1 MANAFFNANYY
12 LANNLDL
19 VRAGLHTE
27 EQLWNHYVNYG
38 AQENFERKNED
49 RNPNAWFDVNYYL
62 GSYPDLVAA
71 GVTAAQALDHYFTYG
86 INEGRQFSAT
96 IRTSDFTADAYAAK
110 NADVR
115 EALGIEEDAELTAQD
130 KANLLKHY
138 LAWGYAENR
147 EGAGKEFEAA
157 VNAKNVLEVTVDGD
171 KLDNNVGTIA
181 DDEFLVNENLAA
193 AKSIVIDGLGGDDTV
208 RFAAAQTEEV
218 TLRNV
223 ENVVISGVKVEATVE
238 SKLNS
243 LKLESVVEDNV
254 TTTANA
260 TLNFDAALV
269 AGSNDV
275 LNVSVKDAGAEL
287 TVNGFETV
295 NVALGGD
302 FDGTFTLNANK
313 SAGSSQTVKLTGGN
327 KEGTA
332 SLNFENENSS
342 KLTDLTIDGS
352 GLATGLS
359 DVTLGAQAEGIKNVV
374 VKGSTSAANN
384 FDVTVNV
391 EKQSLTVIG
400 GDKDDTFNAT
410 AAIETFT
417 GGKGNDTFVF
427 TEETAKVSTKTVD
440 KKEVINGV
448 DTITDFKKGD
458 ALKLDLGEVEFSKL
472 TLETGEEAGLKTLDQ
487 WVAKAEAGNGFNFGG
502 DAYILL
508 AKGEAVEDTALIKL
522 AGVNVDSFFKDGAT
536 QTNDDGNFIF
546 A

>member
-12 LANNLDL
+12 LAKNLDL

-38 AQENFERKNED
+38 AQENFENINED

-62 GSYPDLVAA
+62 GSYPDLIAA

-86 INEGRQFSAT
+86 INEGRQFNAT

-147 EGAGKEFEAA
+147 ENAGAIADKVHALNEAA
-157 VNAKNVLEVTVDGD
+157 VNPAGGK
-171 KLDNNVGTIA
+171 GTIGN
-181 DDEFLVNENLAA
+181 DLFVVKQDLAA
-193 AKSIVIDGLGGDDTV
+193 DAVIDGLGGADTV
-208 RFAAAQTEEV
+208 QFTADVTEKTGEDGKDQSL

-223 ENVVISGVKVEATVE
+223 ENVVVKGKAVTATVE
-238 SKLNS
+238 SKLDS
-243 LKLESVVEDNV
+243 LKLEDG
-254 TTTANA
+254 ANA
-260 TLNFDAALV
+260 TLNFAAAAV
-269 AGSNDV
+269 AGSDDV
-275 LNVSVKDAGAEL
+275 LNVSTTGNATL

-295 NVALGGD
+295 NVALGGKAD
-302 FDGTFTLNANK
+302 TFTLNANK

-327 KEGTA
+327 KDGSAELTFNNKG
-332 SLNFENENSS
+332 SS

-352 GLATGLS
+352 GLATGL
-359 DVTLGAQAEGIKNVV
+359 DKVELTDEARNIKNVV
-374 VKGSTSAANN
+374 VKGSTSAKNDFN
-384 FDVTVNV
+384 VDVDAT
-391 EKQSLTVIG
+391 KQSVTVIG

-410 AAIETFT
+410 EAIETFT
-417 GGKGNDTFVF
+417 GGKGDDTFKFDAGSSVV
-427 TEETAKVSTKTVD
+427 TKKTVD
-440 KKEVINGV
+440 NKAVINGV

-458 ALKLDLGEVEFSKL
+458 ALDLGGAAFSKL
-472 TLETGEEAGLKTLDQ
+472 TLETGEEAGLKTLED
-487 WVAKAEAGNGFNFGG
+487 WVLRADTASFNFGG
-502 DAYILL
+502 DAYIVV
-508 AKGEAVEDTALIKL
+508 AAATGDDATTASLVKL
-522 AGVNVDSFFKDGAT
+522 AGVDVNKLGVDADTGA
-536 QTNDDGNFIF
+536 IAF

>member
-12 LANNLDL
+12 LAKNPDL

-38 AQENFERKNED
+38 AQENFENKNED

-62 GSYPDLVAA
+62 GSYPDLIAA

-86 INEGRQFSAT
+86 INEGRQFNAT

-147 EGAGKEFEAA
+147 EDAGAIAA
-157 VNAKNVLEVTVDGD
+157 KVNAKNELEVKIEEG
-171 KLDNNVGTIA
+171 KLVNNVGTIA
-181 DDEFLVNENLAA
+181 ADEFFVNKDLTAVE
-193 AKSIVIDGLGGDDTV
+193 SVVIDGLGGDDTV
-208 RFAAAQTEEV
+208 RFGKDADANAF

-223 ENVVISGVKVEATVE
+223 ETVVVDAATVTTKVE

-243 LKLESVVEDNV
+243 VKLEG
-254 TTTANA
+254 TANA

-269 AGSNDV
+269 AGSDDV
-275 LNVSVKDAGAEL
+275 LNVSVKNTGAEL

-295 NVALGGD
+295 NVALGGE
-302 FDGTFTLNANK
+302 FDGNFKLNANK

-327 KEGTA
+327 KDTSAELTF
-332 SLNFENENSS
+332 NNEDSS

-352 GLATGLS
+352 GLAAGVGTVDIEG
-359 DVTLGAQAEGIKNVV
+359 QAKNIKNVV

-384 FDVTVNV
+384 FDVQVDA
-391 EKQSLTVIG
+391 KQSLTVIG
-400 GDKDDTFNAT
+400 GDKEDTFTAT
-410 AAIETFT
+410 TAIETFT

-427 TEETAKVSTKTVD
+427 TADNTKVSTKKVD
-440 KKEVINGV
+440 NKEVINGV

-458 ALKLDLGEVEFSKL
+458 ALNLGEVVFSKL
-472 TLETGEEAGLKTLDQ
+472 TLETGEEASLKTLDD
-487 WVAKAEAGNGFNFGG
+487 WVEKVDVAGQGFNFGG
-502 DAYILL
+502 DAYIVL
-508 AKGEAVEDTALIKL
+508 ATGATSVEASLIKL
-522 AGVNVDSFFKDGAT
+522 TGVDVNKLDVNEDNGFVAL
-536 QTNDDGNFIF
+536 
-546 A
+546 

>member
-12 LANNLDL
+12 LAQNEDL

-27 EQLWNHYVNYG
+27 EQLWDHYVNYG
-38 AQENFERKNED
+38 AQENRDGLNIN
-49 RNPNAWFDVNYYL
+49 RVPNTWFDVNYYL
-62 GSYPDLVAA
+62 GSYPDLIAA

-147 EGAGKEFEAA
+147 EEAGKVFEAA
-157 VNAKNVLEVTVDGD
+157 VNAKNVFEVTLDGD

-181 DDEFLVNENLAA
+181 NDEFLVNVDLAA
-193 AKSIVIDGLGGDDTV
+193 ADPIVIDGLGGDDTV

-223 ENVVISGVKVEATVE
+223 ENVVVNGVNVEAKVE
-238 SKLNS
+238 SKLDS
-243 LKLESVVEDNV
+243 VKLEGE
-254 TTTANA
+254 ANA

-275 LNVSVKDAGAEL
+275 LNVSVKDADAEL

-295 NVALGGD
+295 NVALGGE
-302 FDGTFTLNANK
+302 FTGAFTLTADK
-313 SAGSSQTVKLTGGN
+313 SAGSTQAVNLTGGKKDGSVDLTFDN
-327 KEGTA
+327 NA
-332 SLNFENENSS
+332 SS

-352 GLATGLS
+352 GLAAGVGTVAIKG
-359 DVTLGAQAEGIKNVV
+359 QAENIKNVV
-374 VKGSTSAANN
+374 VKGSKTAENN
-384 FDVTVNV
+384 FTVNV
-391 EKQSLTVIG
+391 DAKQSVTVIG
-400 GDKDDTFNAT
+400 GDNDDIFNAT
-410 AAIETFT
+410 PAIETFT
-417 GGKGNDTFVF
+417 GGKGDDTFKFDAASSVV
-427 TEETAKVSTKTVD
+427 TTKKVDD
-440 KKEVINGV
+440 KDVIDGV

-458 ALKLDLGEVEFSKL
+458 ALEITGFTELKAIPAVTGKDFS
-472 TLETGEEAGLKTLDQ
+472 TLDA
-487 WVAKAEAGNGFNFGG
+487 WVKYALTDDDVDGNAFNFGG
-502 DAYILL
+502 DAYIIVGGNDGDKFTDLSL
-508 AKGEAVEDTALIKL
+508 VKL
-522 AGVNVDSFFKDGAT
+522 AGVDVNKL
-536 QTNDDGNFIF
+536 NDDDGFV
-546 A
+546 AL

>member
-1 MANAFFNANYY
+1 MAKNP
-12 LANNLDL
+12 DL

-27 EQLWNHYVNYG
+27 EQLWSHYVNYG
-38 AQENFERKNED
+38 AQENFENKNAD

-86 INEGRQFSAT
+86 INEGRQFSADV
-96 IRTSDFTADAYAAK
+96 RTSEFNADTYAAA

-147 EGAGKEFEAA
+147 EGAGNIAGE
-157 VNAKNVLEVTVDGD
+157 VNALNNVTVED
-171 KLDNNVGTIA
+171 KVTKGTIGN
-181 DDEFLVNENLAA
+181 DLFVVKQDLAA
-193 AKSIVIDGLGGDDTV
+193 DAVIDGLGGADTV
-208 RFAAAQTEEV
+208 QFTADVTEKIGEDGKDQSL

-223 ENVVISGVKVEATVE
+223 ENVVVKGKTVTATVE
-238 SKLNS
+238 SKLDS
-243 LKLESVVEDNV
+243 LKLEGE
-254 TTTANA
+254 ANA
-260 TLNFDAALV
+260 TLNFAAAAV
-269 AGSNDV
+269 AGSDDV
-275 LNVSVKDAGAEL
+275 LNVSAKDTGAEL

-295 NVALGGD
+295 NVALGGE
-302 FDGTFTLNANK
+302 FDGIFNLNANK
-313 SAGSSQTVKLTGGN
+313 SAGSSQTVKLTGGG
-327 KEGTA
+327 KEGTV
-332 SLNFENENSS
+332 SLSFENTNSS

-359 DVTLGAQAEGIKNVV
+359 GVTLGEQAEGIKNVV

-384 FDVTVNV
+384 FDVTVNA

-410 AAIETFT
+410 DAIETFT
-417 GGKGNDTFVF
+417 GGKGDDTFKFDAGSSVV
-427 TEETAKVSTKTVD
+427 TKKTVD
-440 KKEVINGV
+440 NKAVINGV

-458 ALKLDLGEVEFSKL
+458 ALDLGGAAFSKL
-472 TLETGEEAGLKTLDQ
+472 TLETGEEAGLKTLED
-487 WVAKAEAGNGFNFGG
+487 WVLRADTASFNFGG
-502 DAYILL
+502 DAYIVV
-508 AKGEAVEDTALIKL
+508 AAATGDDATTASLVKL
-522 AGVNVDSFFKDGAT
+522 AGVDVNKLGVDADTGA
-536 QTNDDGNFIF
+536 IAF

>member
-1 MANAFFNANYY
+1 MANAFFNANLY
-12 LANNLDL
+12 LAKNPDL

-27 EQLWNHYVNYG
+27 EQLWDHYVNYG
-38 AQENFERKNED
+38 AQESRTVETRA
-49 RNPNAWFDVNYYL
+49 PNAWFDVNYYL
-62 GSYPDLVAA
+62 GSYPDLIAA

-86 INEGRQFSAT
+86 INEGRQFNAT
-96 IRTSDFTADAYAAK
+96 IRTSEFDADEYAAK

-147 EGAGKEFEAA
+147 EGAGKKFEND
-157 VNAKNVLEVTVDGD
+157 VNAKNDLVVSIDKDG
-171 KLDNNVGTIA
+171 KLVNNVGTIA
-181 DDEFLVNENLAA
+181 DDEFHVNSDLTAVD
-193 AKSIVIDGLGGDDTV
+193 SVVIDGLGGDDTV
-208 RFAAAQTEEV
+208 RFGKDAQAQEF

-223 ENVVISGVKVEATVE
+223 ETVVVDAATVTTKVE

-243 LKLESVVEDNV
+243 VKLEGE
-254 TTTANA
+254 ANA
-260 TLNFDAALV
+260 TLNFAAAAV

-302 FDGTFTLNANK
+302 FDGTFNLNANK
-313 SAGSSQTVKLTGGN
+313 SAGSTQAVNLTGGKKDGSVN
-327 KEGTA
+327 LEFDNNA
-332 SLNFENENSS
+332 SS

-352 GLATGLS
+352 GLATGLGT
-359 DVTLGAQAEGIKNVV
+359 VKLTGQAEGIKNVV
-374 VKGSTSAANN
+374 VKGSTSAKNDFEVKVDA
-384 FDVTVNV
+384 
-391 EKQSLTVIG
+391 KQSLTVIG
-400 GDKDDTFNAT
+400 GDKDDTFTAT
-410 AAIETFT
+410 EAIETFT

-427 TEETAKVSTKTVD
+427 TAATAVVTKKTVD

-487 WVAKAEAGNGFNFGG
+487 WVAKAEAGQGFNFGG

-508 AKGEAVEDTALIKL
+508 AKAEGGDTALVKL
-522 AGVNVDSFFKDGAT
+522 AGVNVDSFFKDGVA
-536 QTNDDGNFIF
+536 QTNDDGFIF

>member
-12 LANNLDL
+12 LAKNPDL

-38 AQENFERKNED
+38 AQENFENKNED

-62 GSYPDLVAA
+62 GSYPDLIAA

-86 INEGRQFSAT
+86 INEGRQFNAT

-147 EGAGKEFEAA
+147 EDAGAIAA
-157 VNAKNVLEVTVDGD
+157 KVNAKNELEVKIEEG
-171 KLDNNVGTIA
+171 KLVNNVGTIA
-181 DDEFLVNENLAA
+181 ADEFHVNSNLKAVE
-193 AKSIVIDGLGGDDTV
+193 SVVIDGLGGDDTV
-208 RFAAAQTEEV
+208 RFGKDADANAF

-223 ENVVISGVKVEATVE
+223 ETVVVDAATVTTKVE

-243 LKLESVVEDNV
+243 VKLEG
-254 TTTANA
+254 TANA
-260 TLNFDAALV
+260 TLKFDAALV
-269 AGSNDV
+269 AGSDDV
-275 LNVSVKDAGAEL
+275 LNVSAKDTGATL

-295 NVALGGD
+295 NVALGGKAD
-302 FDGTFTLNANK
+302 TFTLNANK

-327 KEGTA
+327 KDA
-332 SLNFENENSS
+332 SAELTFNNKGSS

-352 GLATGLS
+352 GLATGL
-359 DVTLGAQAEGIKNVV
+359 DKVELTDEALNIKNVV
-374 VKGSTSAANN
+374 VKGSTSAKNV
-384 FDVTVNV
+384 FDVKVDD
-391 EKQSLTVIG
+391 KQSLTVIG
-400 GDKDDTFNAT
+400 GDKEDTFTAT
-410 AAIETFT
+410 TAIETFT

-427 TEETAKVSTKTVD
+427 TAATAKVSTKTVD
-440 KKEVINGV
+440 NKAVINGV

-458 ALKLDLGEVEFSKL
+458 ALNLGEVEFSKL
-472 TLETGEEAGLKTLDQ
+472 TLETGEEAGLKTLDD
-487 WVAKAEAGNGFNFGG
+487 WVAKAEVGNGFNFGG

-508 AKGEAVEDTALIKL
+508 DKAEGGDTALIKL